1 MVEEFQ
7 HLLRDKAAN
16 FDLHE
21 SVRDSSGK
29 EKFYKVD
36 KEEVAH
42 RTGIQ
47 QMATEVANEIL
58 DQTFQE
64 RL

>member
-7 HLLRDKAAN
+7 NLLRDQGSN
-16 FDLHE
+16 FDIHQ
-21 SVRDSSGK
+21 SVKDSTGK

-36 KEEVAH
+36 KEEVAQ

-47 QMATEVANEIL
+47 QMATEVANEII
-58 DQTFQE
+58 DQTF
-64 RL
+64 